1 MVLFIIN
8 FFFFFEFKNFHCYH
22 YKSKLETLTLKE
34 LLRCVALPTSASFRI
49 VRVAADEAH
58 VNQFFSFRKLLFFLK
73 KNLNFCLFR
82 LNEYEKVL
90 DSRTRVPFMLFLET
104 IGPLECI
111 DVDTEI
117 DDADAEVAQLNA
129 GLLQRVD
136 DSLNQS
142 TKKIGILF

>member
-1 MVLFIIN
+1 
-8 FFFFFEFKNFHCYH
+8 
-22 YKSKLETLTLKE
+22 
-34 LLRCVALPTSASFRI
+34 
-49 VRVAADEAH
+49 
-58 VNQFFSFRKLLFFLK
+58 
-73 KNLNFCLFR
+73 
-82 LNEYEKVL
+82 
-90 DSRTRVPFMLFLET
+90 MLFLET

-142 TKKIGILF
+142 TKKIGISF